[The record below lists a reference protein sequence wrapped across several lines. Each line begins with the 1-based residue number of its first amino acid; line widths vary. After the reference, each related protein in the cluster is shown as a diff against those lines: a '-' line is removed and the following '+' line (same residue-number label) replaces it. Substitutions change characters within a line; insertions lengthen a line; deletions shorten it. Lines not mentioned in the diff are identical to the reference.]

1 MNRPSVL
8 TSARVTTLADA
19 YRERVLA
26 SDSLLAELTSLPVP
40 ARRARLEAIVR
51 GFLTQ
56 DRELLSRSD
65 ETILVDGLVSDMAG
79 LGPLEPLLADGTITE
94 IMVNGPDEV
103 YIERNGQ
110 LTPAPVRFR
119 DERHLRH
126 VAQTIVSPLGRRLDE
141 SNPLVDGRLPDGS
154 RVNAVI
160 PPLSLRGTLL
170 TIRRFRPRPWTLP
183 DLVETGALTLPMA
196 ELLAAC
202 VRARLNVLISGGTSS
217 GKTSLLCAMAGLIPK
232 GERVITVEDMAEI
245 RLDRPHVVPMEAR
258 PANSEGRGEVTI
270 RELVRNA
277 LRMRPDRIIVG
288 EVRGNE
294 VLDMLQALNTGHEG
308 SLTTVHANSAP
319 DALSRLEALVVLSG
333 AQLPVEAI
341 RQHMLAA
348 IDVIIQAVRLPDG
361 SRRIAGIYEV
371 VRDGGVTAPRPVYEF
386 RQSGRQPDGT
396 VIGQFVGP
404 LGRPDWIHRFTA
416 FGVEVPEELGGEGP
430 CS

>member
-1 MNRPSVL
+1 MTQAVPFRN
-8 TSARVTTLADA
+8 ARVTTLADG
-19 YRERVLA
+19 YRERILA
-26 SDSLLAELTSLPVP
+26 SDALLAELSSLPPP
-40 ARRARLEAIVR
+40 ARRVRLEGLIRA
-51 GFLTQ
+51 FLAQ
-56 DRELLSRSD
+56 DREILSRAD
-65 ETILVDGLVSDMAG
+65 ETVLIDGLVADMAG
-79 LGPLEPLLADGTITE
+79 LGPLEPLLADPTLTE
-94 IMVNGPDEV
+94 IMVNGPQEV

-110 LTPAPVRFR
+110 LTPTTIRFR
-119 DERHLRH
+119 DDRHLRH

-170 TIRRFRPRPWTLP
+170 TIRRFRPKPWTLT
-183 DLVETGALTLPMA
+183 DLVTTGALTTPMV
-196 ELLAAC
+196 ELLTAC
-202 VRARLNVLISGGTSS
+202 VKARLNVLISGGTSS
-217 GKTSLLCAMAGLIPK
+217 GKTSLLCAMAGLIPP

-308 SLTTVHANSAP
+308 SLTTVHANSAA

-361 SRRIAGIYEV
+361 SRKILGIYEV
-371 VRDGGVTAPRPVYEF
+371 VREGGQAMPRPVYEF
-386 RQSGRQPDGT
+386 RRSGRRPDGT
-396 VIGQFVGP
+396 VIGEFAGP
-404 LGRPDWIHRFTA
+404 LCQPAWLERFRNH
-416 FGVEVPEELGGEGP
+416 GVDLPNLGGDAR

>member
-1 MNRPSVL
+1 MTRPAPL
-8 TSARVTTLADA
+8 TSARVSALADS
-19 YRERVLA
+19 YRERILV
-26 SDSLLAELTSLPVP
+26 SDALLAELSSLPVP
-40 ARRARLEAIVR
+40 ARRARLEALVR
-51 GFLTQ
+51 NFLNQ
-56 DRELLSRSD
+56 DREILGRAD
-65 ETILVDGLVSDMAG
+65 ETALIDGLVADMAG
-79 LGPLEPLLADGTITE
+79 LGPLEPLLADPTITE
-94 IMVNGPDEV
+94 IMVNGPQEV

-110 LTPAPVRFR
+110 LSPASIRFR
-119 DERHLRH
+119 DDRHLRH

-170 TIRRFRPRPWTLP
+170 TIRRFRPRPWTFA
-183 DLVETGALTLPMA
+183 DLVSTSSLTPAMA
-196 ELLAAC
+196 DLLAAC
-202 VRARLNVLISGGTSS
+202 VKAKLNVLISGGTSS
-217 GKTSLLCAMAGLIPK
+217 GKTSLLCAMAGLIPT

-308 SLTTVHANSAP
+308 SLTTVHANSAA

-361 SRRIAGIYEV
+361 ARKIVGIYEV
-371 VRDGGVTAPRPVYEF
+371 MREGGLTTPRPVYEF
-386 RQSGRQPDGT
+386 KQTGRRPDGT
-396 VIGQFVGP
+396 VLGQFAGP
-404 LGRPDWIHRFTA
+404 LCIPKWTERFAA
-416 FGVEVPEELGGEGP
+416 FGVELPAGLGGEAA